1 MNKLFNWMKKANND
15 KKYIKPQRFVE
26 VKRSGS
32 VVNFITPGHPLYDN
46 IVSKEE
52 NVVRLFAP
60 NQTAYNEKS
69 TIHNFVATVVYNEQ
83 SYLLINTLKHFKEQT
98 IGGVLQ
104 YDETIYNV
112 IPFFETDEEYQT
124 ASDYMFSEIFEY
136 DHPVQSYALRY
147 TSKKHD
153 GKITLDKGKSP
164 VSIKMIDE
172 KRELFSNKLSK
183 DEIEMIDYVIM
194 PAIEAFDK
202 LLETKK
208 DIFNS

>member
-1 MNKLFNWMKKANND
+1 MNKIFSWLKNIKSKEI
-15 KKYIKPQRFVE
+15 YLKPQRFVE

-32 VVNFITPGHPLYDN
+32 VVNFITPGHPLYYN

-98 IGGVLQ
+98 IGGILQ
-104 YDETIYNV
+104 YDENIYNV

-124 ASDYMFSEIFEY
+124 ASDYTFSEVFEY
-136 DHPVQSYALRY
+136 DHPVQTYALRY
-147 TSKKHD
+147 TSKKHT
-153 GKITLDKGKSP
+153 GKITLDRGKTP
-164 VSIKMIDE
+164 VGIKMIDE
-172 KRELFSNKLSK
+172 KRELFNDKFSK
-183 DEIEMIDYVIM
+183 DEIEVVDYVIM
-194 PAIEAFDK
+194 PAINAFDK
-202 LLETKK
+202 LRIQLLVH
-208 DIFNS
+208 